1 MRPLT
6 VLFNTYPVA
15 FDCPGGGE
23 VQLQK
28 YEEHLKAL
36 GVTVLRYD
44 PWNPGPQFDAADVVH
59 HFSVQYGSWRFCEH
73 VRHTRKLPLLIST
86 IAWMEPEKRTP
97 PPEVGTLLD
106 MCTWAL
112 PNSIAEAEQLA
123 SIYGTPMDKFIP
135 IVNGVDDIFFETA
148 SPAPFREHYDIHEP
162 FVLCMGNIEKRKN
175 QQRLIEALSGT
186 GVHLVLAGQDR
197 ESDYA
202 AECRAIADTS
212 VHFVGKLEH
221 GGILQRSAYAA
232 ADVLVLPSTMETPG
246 LAALEAAASGTKLAL
261 TAIGCTKEYFGDHA
275 CYMHPENVLEI
286 KAAVLDAIRRPA
298 NGNLPSFV
306 RENYTWHRA
315 ATQLLDVYQ
324 RAMATFC

>member
-1 MRPLT
+1 
-6 VLFNTYPVA
+6 
-15 FDCPGGGE
+15 
-23 VQLQK
+23 
-28 YEEHLKAL
+28 
-36 GVTVLRYD
+36 
-44 PWNPGPQFDAADVVH
+44 
-59 HFSVQYGSWRFCEH
+59 
-73 VRHTRKLPLLIST
+73 
-86 IAWMEPEKRTP
+86 MEPEKHTP
-97 PPEVGTLLD
+97 PPEVGTLLE

-112 PNSIAEAEQLA
+112 PNSMAEAEQLA

-135 IVNGVDDIFFETA
+135 IVNGVDDIFFETV
-148 SPAPFREHYDIHEP
+148 SPAPFREHYGIHEP

-186 GVHLVLAGQDR
+186 GVHLVLAGQER

-202 AECRAIADTS
+202 AECRAIADTT
-212 VHFVGKLEH
+212 VHFVGKLDH
-221 GGILQRSAYAA
+221 AGILQRSAYAA

-286 KAAVLDAIRRPA
+286 KTVVLDAIRRPA
-298 NGNLPSFV
+298 KENLSSFV
-306 RENYTWHRA
+306 RTNYTWHRA

-324 RAMATFC
+324 RVMVTSC